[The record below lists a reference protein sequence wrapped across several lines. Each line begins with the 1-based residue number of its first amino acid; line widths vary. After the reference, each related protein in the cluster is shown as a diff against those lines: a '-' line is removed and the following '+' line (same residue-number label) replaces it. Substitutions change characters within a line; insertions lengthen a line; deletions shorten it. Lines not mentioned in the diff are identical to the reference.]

1 MVAISSIPAVL
12 ALLILWVLKILGSKW
27 LVASRIKDNL
37 RSRCPGA
44 ATLWI
49 NPFRTLA
56 IVSGPFFPTQGRV
69 GHYYAK
75 FSVFAKFGT
84 TCLSSV
90 VFWDAIPTFWIS
102 DADAIRIVSADR
114 KTFTKDVEAYETLN
128 IYGRNM
134 VGTEGAVWKRHRAV
148 AKPAF
153 NEANNAFVWSESM
166 RIATEWFA
174 DIDNRMSGTARECT
188 VDLLKDLTQFTL
200 LVISTAGFGRRVS
213 WSEDAAAVPPPGH
226 KIAFRPAVTS
236 AVSHL
241 IPKVLIPDFIYAFF
255 DWLYLPLISPALK
268 ETRESFEALKF
279 HMLDVISLARAW
291 VASGKAAD
299 MDAALLRNLV
309 EANMFEEV
317 DFNYK
322 RLTDD
327 ELLSNTMVDIS
338 FPHQYCR
345 TLLPTTPQTF
355 LLAGHETTAH
365 TICFA
370 MVLLALYPDVQR
382 RVYDEVSRFWP
393 EGAAGPRYKESV
405 AALECTNSVFLE
417 TLRLFPPIARLGKLV
432 QANSIIPARRFQ
444 KSPEGK
450 PYNVE
455 QFPVAIEKGSLVI
468 IDIFGLHMNPI
479 HWGEDVEEFKP
490 ERFIDT
496 ESYRW
501 PRDAFFAFAGGPRSC
516 IGQRFAMTE
525 GLCLIANIVRNYEIL
540 VPHDLRDKG
549 VEEQRRILLEWSP
562 GITILPVGARALFR
576 RRR

>member
-1 MVAISSIPAVL
+1 MFAIQAI
-12 ALLILWVLKILGSKW
+12 LLLLTLWVLKFLGKKW
-27 LVASRIKDNL
+27 LVASRIRDAL

-44 ATLWI
+44 AILWI

-56 IVSGPFFPTQGRV
+56 IVTGPFFPTQGKV
-69 GHYYAK
+69 GYYYGK

-84 TCLSSV
+84 TCLGSV

-102 DADAIRIVSADR
+102 DADAIRIVSSDR

-128 IYGRNM
+128 IYGQSI

-174 DIDNRMSGTARECT
+174 DIDNRMSGTARECN
-188 VDLLKDLTQFTL
+188 VDLLKDLTQLTL
-200 LVISTAGFGRRVS
+200 LIISTAGFGRRVS

-236 AVSHL
+236 AISHL
-241 IPKVLIPDFIYAFF
+241 IPKVLTPNFIYDFS
-255 DWLYLPLISPALK
+255 DWVHLPFVSPALK

-291 VASGKAAD
+291 VTSGKAAD

-309 EANMFEEV
+309 EANMFEEA

-327 ELLSNTMVDIS
+327 ELLSNT
-338 FPHQYCR
+338 
-345 TLLPTTPQTF
+345 LTF
-355 LLAGHETTAH
+355 LLAGHGEHPSLPDESINSLEFLSETTAH

-382 RVYDEVSRFWP
+382 RVFEEVSRSWP
-393 EGAAGPRYKESV
+393 EDATVPSYKDSV
-405 AALECTNSVFLE
+405 ATLEYTQSVFLE
-417 TLRLFPPIARLGKLV
+417 TLRLFPPVARLGKLV
-432 QANSIIPARRFQ
+432 QANSILPARRFQ
-444 KSPEGK
+444 VSPEGK
-450 PYNVE
+450 PCNVE
-455 QFPVAIEKGSLVI
+455 QIPVAIEKGSLVI

-479 HWGEDVEEFKP
+479 HWGDDVEEFKP

-540 VPHDLRDKG
+540 VPYDLRDKC
-549 VEEQRRILLEWSP
+549 VEEQRKILLEWSP
-562 GITILPVGARALFR
+562 NITILPVGARVLFR

>member
-1 MVAISSIPAVL
+1 MFAIQAI
-12 ALLILWVLKILGSKW
+12 LLLLTLWVLKILGKKW
-27 LVASRIKDNL
+27 VIASRIRDEL
-37 RSRCPGA
+37 RSHCPGA
-44 ATLWI
+44 VILWI
-49 NPFRTLA
+49 NPFRTFA
-56 IVSGPFFPTQGRV
+56 IVTGTFFPTQGKV
-69 GHYYAK
+69 GYYYGK

-102 DADAIRIVSADR
+102 DADAIRIVSSDR

-128 IYGRNM
+128 IYGQNM

-174 DIDNRMSGTARECT
+174 DIDNRMSGTARERN
-188 VDLLKDLTQFTL
+188 VDLLKDLTQLTL

-213 WSEDAAAVPPPGH
+213 WSEDAAAVPPAGH

-236 AVSHL
+236 AISHL
-241 IPKVLIPDFIYAFF
+241 IPKVLTPDFIYDFS
-255 DWLYLPLISPALK
+255 DWVHLPFVSPALK

-291 VASGKAAD
+291 VASGKAVD

-309 EANMFEEV
+309 EANMFEEA
-317 DFNYK
+317 DFNHK

-327 ELLSNTMVDIS
+327 ELLSNT
-338 FPHQYCR
+338 
-345 TLLPTTPQTF
+345 LTF

-370 MVLLALYPDVQR
+370 LVLLALHPDVQR
-382 RVYDEVSRFWP
+382 RVYEEVSRSWP
-393 EGAAGPRYKESV
+393 EGATAPSYKESV
-405 AALECTNSVFLE
+405 ATFEYTKNVFLE
-417 TLRLFPPIARLGKLV
+417 TLRLFPPVARLGKLV

-444 KSPEGK
+444 MSPEGK
-450 PYNVE
+450 PYNIE
-455 QFPVAIEKGSLVI
+455 QIPVAIEKGSLVI
-468 IDIFGLHMNPI
+468 IDILGLHMNPI
-479 HWGEDVEEFKP
+479 HWGDDVEEFRP
-490 ERFIDT
+490 ERFTDT

-525 GLCLIANIVRNYEIL
+525 GLSLIANIVRNYEIL
-540 VPHDLRDKG
+540 VPYDLRDKG
-549 VEEQRRILLEWSP
+549 VEEQRKILLEWSP
-562 GITILPVGARALFR
+562 NITILPVGARALFR

>member
-1 MVAISSIPAVL
+1 MVAISPIPVL
-12 ALLILWVLKILGSKW
+12 ALLTLWVLKILGKKW
-27 LVASRIKDNL
+27 LVASRIRDNL

-44 ATLWI
+44 AILWI

-56 IVSGPFFPTQGRV
+56 IVSGPFFPTQGKV

-90 VFWDAIPTFWIS
+90 VFWNAIPTFWIS

-114 KTFTKDVEAYETLN
+114 KTFTKDVEAYEILN
-128 IYGRNM
+128 IYGQNM
-134 VGTEGAVWKRHRAV
+134 VSTEGAVWKRHRAV
-148 AKPAF
+148 AKSAF
-153 NEANNAFVWSESM
+153 NETNNAFVWSESM

-174 DIDNRMSGTARECT
+174 DIDNKISGIARECT

-226 KIAFRPAVTS
+226 KILFMTFLTGCNFLSSLLLSR
-236 AVSHL
+236 
-241 IPKVLIPDFIYAFF
+241 KRRD
-255 DWLYLPLISPALK
+255 
-268 ETRESFEALKF
+268 SFEALKF

-299 MDAALLRNLV
+299 MDAALLRNMV
-309 EANMFEEV
+309 EANMSEEA
-317 DFNYK
+317 DLNYK

-327 ELLSNTMVDIS
+327 ELLSNT
-338 FPHQYCR
+338 
-345 TLLPTTPQTF
+345 LTF

-382 RVYDEVSRFWP
+382 RVYEEVSRFWP
-393 EGAAGPRYKESV
+393 EGAAAPRYKESV
-405 AALECTNSVFLE
+405 TALEYTNSVFLE
-417 TLRLFPPIARLGKLV
+417 TLRLFPPVARLGKLA
-432 QANSIIPARRFQ
+432 QANSIIPARRFK

-455 QFPVAIEKGSLVI
+455 QFPVAIEKGSLLI

-525 GLCLIANIVRNYEIL
+525 GLCLIANIVRNFEIL

-549 VEEQRRILLEWSP
+549 MEEQRRILLEWSP

>member
-1 MVAISSIPAVL
+1 
-12 ALLILWVLKILGSKW
+12 LI
-27 LVASRIKDNL
+27 ASRIKDDL
-37 RSRCPGA
+37 RSHCPGA
-44 ATLWI
+44 AILWI

-56 IVSGPFFPTQGRV
+56 IVTGPFFPTKGKV
-69 GHYYAK
+69 GYYYGK

-90 VFWDAIPTFWIS
+90 IS
-102 DADAIRIVSADR
+102 DADAIRIVSSDR

-128 IYGRNM
+128 IYGQNM
-134 VGTEGAVWKRHRAV
+134 VGAEGAVWKRHRDV

-166 RIATEWFA
+166 RIGTEWFA
-174 DIDNRMSGTARECT
+174 DIDNRMPGTARECN
-188 VDLLKDLTQFTL
+188 VDLLTDLTQLTL

-213 WSEDAAAVPPPGH
+213 WCEDAAAVPPPGH

-236 AVSHL
+236 AISHL
-241 IPKVLIPDFIYAFF
+241 IPKVLTPDFIYDFS
-255 DWLYLPLISPALK
+255 DWVHLPFVSPVLK

-309 EANMFEEV
+309 EANMFEEA

-327 ELLSNTMVDIS
+327 ELLSNT
-338 FPHQYCR
+338 
-345 TLLPTTPQTF
+345 LTF

-370 MVLLALYPDVQR
+370 LVLLALYPDVQR
-382 RVYDEVSRFWP
+382 RVYEEVSRSWP
-393 EGAAGPRYKESV
+393 EGATAPSYKESV
-405 AALECTNSVFLE
+405 ATLEYTKSVFLE
-417 TLRLFPPIARLGKLV
+417 TLRLFPPVARLGKLV
-432 QANSIIPARRFQ
+432 QANSILPTRRFQ
-444 KSPEGK
+444 MSPEGK
-450 PYNVE
+450 PCNIE
-455 QFPVAIEKGSLVI
+455 RIPVAIEKGSLVI

-479 HWGEDVEEFKP
+479 HWGDDVEEFRP

-525 GLCLIANIVRNYEIL
+525 GLSFLANIVRKYEIL
-540 VPHDLRDKG
+540 VPYDLRDKG
-549 VEEQRRILLEWSP
+549 VEEQRKILLEWSP
-562 GITILPVGARALFR
+562 SITILPVGARALFR
-576 RRR
+576 RRK

>member
-1 MVAISSIPAVL
+1 MANFQVHRRAGQGERSHIF
-12 ALLILWVLKILGSKW
+12 LL
-27 LVASRIKDNL
+27 
-37 RSRCPGA
+37 
-44 ATLWI
+44 
-49 NPFRTLA
+49 
-56 IVSGPFFPTQGRV
+56 
-69 GHYYAK
+69 
-75 FSVFAKFGT
+75 VFAKFGT

-102 DADAIRIVSADR
+102 DADAIRIVSSDR

-128 IYGRNM
+128 IYGQNM
-134 VGTEGAVWKRHRAV
+134 VSAEGAVWKRHRAV

-166 RIATEWFA
+166 HIATEWFA
-174 DIDNRMSGTARECT
+174 DIDNRMSGTARECN
-188 VDLLKDLTQFTL
+188 VDLLKDLTQVDPEFVNVISNPDPFLQFTL

-226 KIAFRPAVTS
+226 KIAFRPALTS
-236 AVSHL
+236 AISHL
-241 IPKVLIPDFIYAFF
+241 IPKVLTPDFIYEFSN
-255 DWLYLPLISPALK
+255 WMHLPFVSPALK

-309 EANMFEEV
+309 EANMFEEA

-327 ELLSNTMVDIS
+327 ELLSNT
-338 FPHQYCR
+338 
-345 TLLPTTPQTF
+345 LTF
-355 LLAGHETTAH
+355 LLAGHGEHPFLPNESIDGLGNLSETTAH
-365 TICFA
+365 TICFVL
-370 MVLLALYPDVQR
+370 VLLALYPDVQR
-382 RVYDEVSRFWP
+382 RVYEEVSKSWP
-393 EGAAGPRYKESV
+393 EDAAAPSYKETVST
-405 AALECTNSVFLE
+405 LEYTKNVFLE
-417 TLRLFPPIARLGKLV
+417 TLRLFPPVARLGKLV
-432 QANSIIPARRFQ
+432 QANSILPARRFQ
-444 KSPEGK
+444 MSPEGK
-450 PYNVE
+450 PCNIE
-455 QFPVAIEKGSLVI
+455 QIPVAIEKGSLVI

-479 HWGEDVEEFKP
+479 HWGDDVEEFKP

-525 GLCLIANIVRNYEIL
+525 GLSLIANIVRNYEIL
-540 VPHDLRDKG
+540 VPYDLRDKD
-549 VEEQRRILLEWSP
+549 VEEQRKILLEWSP
-562 GITILPVGARALFR
+562 NITILPVGARALFR